1 MPTEFI
7 CLSRDLKWQFHLS
20 HHLFA
25 QPRFAGAE
33 LQGMFHVKHPLQ
45 FQLFYFERGL
55 QSCGEEFH
63 SHRPSFVR
71 PKPSK
76 LVARSNWGSSKAAGG
91 ARIRAACCFRK

>member
-33 LQGMFHVKHPLQ
+33 LQGCSRETSPAVSVV
-45 FQLFYFERGL
+45 LF
-55 QSCGEEFH
+55 
-63 SHRPSFVR
+63 
-71 PKPSK
+71 
-76 LVARSNWGSSKAAGG
+76 
-91 ARIRAACCFRK
+91 